1 MAPHGDI
8 CIVCARKRDNY
19 VDRFDC
25 CSLKFC
31 TDCAEYEHGK
41 AVLVED
47 RYCPLCFKRGWNQM
61 RPYFGSNSPIWELLP
76 VEYKERYMRTCLKVW
91 EIMLGID
98 PVWRDLHKLKDDGSL
113 VSDRLILHKMNHH
126 SISEYGKKQLAI
138 FEGAFS
144 SEKAVLPTSNHS
156 SQGGLANDDTAQ
168 KPDLQYYV
176 RMPMLPL
183 RRFGKTMATLEAII
197 ALHQSSPP
205 SEATEPVEALDS
217 VRSVSIRSGEA
228 DFTEQTDARSSV
240 DSITGQASSS
250 IAITTPASS
259 NFSEERLQIQE
270 LESTVEL
277 QRGSIARLKR
287 TLDAQTC
294 DFDAHKKACIDHVP
308 DIAAFGM
315 ELARARGI
323 ARGNVKG
330 LETRL
335 QGDRL
340 SKLPVQRLLDNPIFN
355 RRWVQ
360 PRKERKQAEDGS
372 GWVVEDVA
380 IKIEDEH

>member
-1 MAPHGDI
+1 
-8 CIVCARKRDNY
+8 
-19 VDRFDC
+19 
-25 CSLKFC
+25 
-31 TDCAEYEHGK
+31 
-41 AVLVED
+41 
-47 RYCPLCFKRGWNQM
+47 M
-61 RPYFGSNSPIWELLP
+61 RPYFGSNSPVWELLP

-91 EIMLGID
+91 EIMLRID

-138 FEGAFS
+138 FEAAFS
-144 SEKAVLPTSNHS
+144 SEKAVLPTSSHS
-156 SQGGLANDDTAQ
+156 SQGGLSNGDTAQ
-168 KPDLQYYV
+168 KLDLQSYV

-183 RRFGKTMATLEAII
+183 RRFGETMATLEAII
-197 ALHQSSPP
+197 ALHESSPP
-205 SEATEPVEALDS
+205 SEATEPAEALARVS
-217 VRSVSIRSGEA
+217 SESIRPGEG
-228 DFTEQTDARSSV
+228 DFIEQTDARSSV
-240 DSITGQASSS
+240 DSIAGQASSS

-270 LESTVEL
+270 LENTVNL

-294 DFDAHKKACIDHVP
+294 DFEAHKKTCIIDHVP

-380 IKIEDEH
+380 IKIEDED